1 MTTDMQRLIVSLEA
15 RTKSFENALNR
26 ANNVANQR
34 AKAIDK
40 RFKDLNK
47 SVTASFAN
55 MLKGGVAIGGAGL
68 GTREITQYADAW
80 TEAGNK
86 VRAAAQSA
94 GVEARSLDA
103 LKDGANEARVALED
117 YVDLYARLIRSASG
131 VAKSEEEI
139 ARATTIVSKAFKAG
153 GASAAEQASGIL
165 QLGQAL
171 GSGVLQGDELKSL
184 RENAPVLAQAIADEF
199 KTTIA
204 GLKDLGSEGKL
215 TSDRVFKA
223 ILNAQKPIEAQF
235 AATNATIG
243 DSFTQLRNNLTQYI
257 GTQAEAY
264 GVTQTIANI
273 LGALAN
279 NIDSVANAAAAA
291 GLILAATFGRG
302 AAIAGVAA
310 LANPFVAIAAAIGAA
325 AFALSAFGDE
335 IQPIQGDLANLQD
348 YAAVIWDNVKSGAVE
363 ASAVVSDTFLA
374 IANIISDALGGA
386 EVSWSD
392 LADFAVTAADQ
403 IINSFVLVYDTLV
416 ATFTKL
422 PSAIAGAVVNAMNS
436 MIGVV
441 ESAINKVVSGVNSA
455 IAAING
461 AASAAATLVGT
472 GGAVGSGMDP
482 NTRPANVKIIGE
494 IGKVELGRVENSYA
508 GAGEAAGAAYAD
520 AMANTAKTRVRDA
533 LGSIREQAN
542 LRGAERTIN
551 QLPFNPLDPPG
562 GEDRSTAGFGG
573 GSGGAGSGGGGGKGK
588 KGGGRSKGDSFQ
600 REIEQIKE
608 RTAALQAETVAQAG
622 VNPLI
627 DDYDYAVTKA
637 SATQELLNAAH
648 EAGLIKTAELSAATP
663 ELREKILALAEGYAQ
678 ATVASNQMAE
688 SQERARAISEDM
700 KSLGKDVTGGFIKD
714 LQSGKS
720 AADALANALGKV
732 ADKLLDIALDS
743 AFGLGNFK
751 GGGGLFGGLLSGIG
765 SIFGFATGGIAAHG
779 KPLKKFARG
788 GISKSAA
795 IFGEAGPEA
804 AVPLPDGRNIPVKL
818 MEPRIPQ
825 ASAKSNDTVT
835 IVLQDDSG
843 RMADIADRRIETA
856 SGTIVKVAVTES
868 TQRVVP
874 TMAAHQ
880 KNRAGAEWRT

>member
-215 TSDRVFKA
+215 TSDRVFQA

-243 DSFTQLRNNLTQYI
+243 DSFMQLRNNLTQYI

-264 GVTQTIANI
+264 GVTQTVANI
-273 LGALAN
+273 LGALSS
-279 NIDSVANAAAAA
+279 NIDSVTNAAAAA
-291 GLILAATFGRG
+291 GLVLAATFGRG
-302 AAIAGVAA
+302 AVIAGVAA
-310 LANPFVAIAAAIGAA
+310 LANPFVAIADAIGAA
-325 AFALSAFGDE
+325 AFALSAFGDQ

-348 YAAVIWDNVKSGAVE
+348 YAVVIWDNVKNGAVE

-422 PSAIAGAVVNAMNS
+422 PGAIAEAVVSAMNS

-441 ESAINKVVSGVNSA
+441 EAAINKVVSGVNSA

-461 AASAAATLVGT
+461 AASAAATLAGT

-482 NTRPANVKIIGE
+482 NTRPANVKLIAEVGR
-494 IGKVELGRVENSYA
+494 VELGRVENSYA
-508 GAGEAAGAAYAD
+508 GAGKAAGAAYAD

-533 LGSIREQAN
+533 LGSIRDQAN
-542 LRGAERTIN
+542 ARAAERTIN
-551 QLPFNPLDPPG
+551 QLPFNPLPPIG
-562 GEDRSTAGFGG
+562 GENKNTAGFGAGIAGGAPG
-573 GSGGAGSGGGGGKGK
+573 GSGGGGKGK
-588 KGGGRSKGDSFQ
+588 KGGGRSKGDSFE

-608 RTAALQAETVAQAG
+608 RTAALQAETLAQAG

-627 DDYDYAVTKA
+627 DDYGFAVEKA
-637 SATQELLNAAH
+637 AAQQDLLNAAKD
-648 EAGLIKTAELSAATP
+648 AGLIKTAEMSAATP
-663 ELREKILALAEGYAQ
+663 ELAEKIDQLSTAYANASVAAEQ
-678 ATVASNQMAE
+678 L
-688 SQERARAISEDM
+688 EDRQDQV
-700 KSLGKDVTGGFIKD
+700 KKAADDFRDSAKDITGGFISD
-714 LQSGKS
+714 LRNGKS
-720 AADALANALGKV
+720 AAEALAGALDKV
-732 ADKLLDIALDS
+732 VDKLIDVALNSVFDG
-743 AFGLGNFK
+743 A
-751 GGGGLFGGLLSGIG
+751 GGGGGGFLGGLF
-765 SIFGFATGGIAAHG
+765 SIFGFAKGGIAAHG
-779 KPLKKFARG
+779 KPLKTFARG
-788 GISKSAA
+788 GVSRTAA

-825 ASAKSNDTVT
+825 ASPKSNDTVT

-843 RMADIADRRIETA
+843 RMAEIADRRIETA

-868 TQRVVP
+868 TRRIVP
-874 TMAAHQ
+874 TMAQHQ
-880 KNRAGAEWRT
+880 RDKAGGEWR